1 MESML
6 IGSFPKPLSFPV
18 VSEVSASKTTGMI
31 SSHINDFFLVSM
43 HACFQFII
51 GAVSLL
57 IFYFRVF

>member
-18 VSEVSASKTTGMI
+18 VSEVSASKTTGMT
-31 SSHINDFFLVSM
+31 SSHINDFLVSM

-57 IFYFRVF
+57 IFSFRVF

>member
-31 SSHINDFFLVSM
+31 SSHINDFLVSM